1 MTQSPEQMEAEIERT
16 RESIKSDVDAL
27 QHKLDPRKVAG
38 RQADRVKESVTQ
50 VKDTLMGASS
60 ERADVVSA
68 TVAGTAGAVTQTV
81 SDVPARLHTRTQ
93 GNPWAMGLTA
103 FALGWLVSSL
113 LPPSRRE
120 REAAQALRESPVL
133 EPVVESARQ
142 VATEAGQQVKQAAA
156 VVGEQ
161 AQQAASTVGEHA
173 KESASQARQSVT
185 SP

>member
-1 MTQSPEQMEAEIERT
+1 MTQSPEQIEAEIERT

-81 SDVPARLHTRTQ
+81 SDVPARLRTRT
-93 GNPWAMGLTA
+93 GLTA